1 VKKRKAEIWM
11 MKTELESRTRKFSVA
26 LVRAVEQFPKST
38 AAQVLARQLLWAG
51 TSIGANYREANRAE
65 SRNDFAHK
73 VAIAEKEASETC
85 YWLEVCEEAGV
96 GPRDAVKAALKE
108 ANELL
113 AILITIGK
121 KVKSR

>member
-121 KVKSR
+121 KVKSP